1 MAWIVKLPPTPRHPQ
16 TRWQVRYRDG
26 TTQRSAGIY
35 PTKAAARSVQRA
47 VERGDHV
54 AISDQLS
61 PQPGCMLFG
70 EYIATI
76 WWPAWKPAHP
86 RSADGTRSKLTG
98 RILPRFGNLPLA
110 QLDAHVVAAW
120 QRDLSREGLS
130 PRTTA
135 TYLSLLG
142 TICNAA
148 VKTGYLDHS
157 PLTVP
162 GDRRRRSAT
171 LSATPTEPALPRM
184 VWLTRPQVHQL
195 ADAIDPRYR
204 ALVILAAHT
213 GARWSELTTLRWID
227 VRTNFSL
234 DDGAISG
241 PGRLRLRS
249 PSPADQEEPARRG
262 RSRPRPGGRTIA
274 LDQHTID
281 ALNAHRDLVDG
292 RARDLVFTSPGGTR
306 GPAGQLSTANFAR
319 VWHRALAAAGL
330 GQAGPDQQR
339 PHFRDLRHTHAVWLL
354 AQQAAIGAIAKRLGH
369 ANPVITMRMYQYAAT
384 LVAEDQLTT
393 RSLGLTTPESP
404 SHDPLRGHQ

>member
-47 VERGDHV
+47 VERGDRV

-120 QRDLSREGLS
+120 QRDLNREGLS

-241 PGRLRLRS
+241 PGRLRLRP

-262 RSRPRPGGRTIA
+262 GHDPDPAGAPSPSTSTPSTPSTPTATWSTAGPSTWSSPAPAAPAARPASSQQPTSPASGTEPSPPPDSGRPAPTSSGRISATCATPTPSGCSPSRPPSA
-274 LDQHTID
+274 PSP
-281 ALNAHRDLVDG
+281 NA
-292 RARDLVFTSPGGTR
+292 
-306 GPAGQLSTANFAR
+306 
-319 VWHRALAAAGL
+319 W
-330 GQAGPDQQR
+330 
-339 PHFRDLRHTHAVWLL
+339 
-354 AQQAAIGAIAKRLGH
+354 
-369 ANPVITMRMYQYAAT
+369 AT
-384 LVAEDQLTT
+384 P
-393 RSLGLTTPESP
+393 TP
-404 SHDPLRGHQ
+404 